1 MEDVL
6 DQLHATNSSVSCVTL
21 KYLFNLLEARI
32 SPTSNQNR
40 DGIHV
45 NPQIIIT
52 AACRSAGF
60 AGMSHFD
67 EQQAET
73 QGVYLRSIFV
83 VHNYRTHVKNP
94 VVSFGK
100 HLLC

>member
-6 DQLHATNSSVSCVTL
+6 DQLHVTNSSVSCVTL
-21 KYLFNLLEARI
+21 KYLFNLLELRI

-40 DGIHV
+40 DGIHA

-60 AGMSHFD
+60 AGVSRSD
-67 EQQAET
+67 EEQPET
-73 QGVYLRSIFV
+73 QGGLSQE
-83 VHNYRTHVKNP
+83 
-94 VVSFGK
+94 
-100 HLLC
+100 HLCCS